1 VQNIAKYKEGK
12 MHKDRIRKSLFLVLL
27 LAIFTGVAVMLAQPS
42 LAGERPL
49 VQSDDTDIAPP
60 MPDSDNPDPLFEDP
74 DPEAE
79 VPDPFEDGLGP
90 DDSEPGDAPSE
101 DVLDDYNPA
110 AD

>member
-1 VQNIAKYKEGK
+1 
-12 MHKDRIRKSLFLVLL
+12 MHKNRITKSLFHVLL
-27 LAIFTGVAVMLAQPS
+27 LAILTGAVGMPGQPS

-49 VQSDDTDIAPP
+49 VQYDDTDIAPP

-90 DDSEPGDAPSE
+90 DASEPIDAPSE
-101 DVLDDYNPA
+101 EVPDDYPA
-110 AD
+110 TE

>member
-1 VQNIAKYKEGK
+1 
-12 MHKDRIRKSLFLVLL
+12 MHKERIIKSLFHVLV
-27 LAIFTGVAVMLAQPS
+27 LAIFTGAAVILAQRA
-42 LAGERPL
+42 LAAERPL
-49 VQSDDTDIAPP
+49 VQYEDTDIAPP
-60 MPDSDNPDPLFEDP
+60 MPDAPDADPLFEDP
-74 DPEAE
+74 DPGAE